1 MSFHGPAALK
11 NEPGVDVS
19 MYPGRRQSVVLL
31 ALCCSCLWLEA
42 KFRPQACVGRRHKGP
57 HS

>member
-19 MYPGRRQSVVLL
+19 MYPGRRLSVGAAGVVLFL
-31 ALCCSCLWLEA
+31 PVAGSEISASGIC
-42 KFRPQACVGRRHKGP
+42 G
-57 HS
+57 